1 MASGPAI
8 LNHLLMAELTDQ
20 IVTNTS
26 KKDTE
31 RINKPFK
38 KLGFSK
44 LDAVEVGS
52 RLKVLLAN
60 YQMMYNKLRN
70 FHWNVEGDEFFELH
84 EVFEEEY
91 HFFSEEIDTVAERI
105 RIFGLKP
112 HSTPSR
118 MLQLSKIDEVRKDM
132 RPYEMVKAVR
142 SDLEAL
148 HELLLDT
155 LESALDTGDVGTEYM
170 LNQMIFNL
178 EKRHWMYNAY
188 LKE

>member
-1 MASGPAI
+1 MT
-8 LNHLLMAELTDQ
+8 ELTDQ
-20 IVTNTS
+20 IVASNT
-26 KKDTE
+26 KKDTQ

-84 EVFEEEY
+84 EIFEDEY
-91 HFFSEEIDTVAERI
+91 QFFSEEIDTVAERI

-112 HSTPSR
+112 NSTPSR
-118 MLQLSKIDEVRKDM
+118 MLQLSKIDESSKEIT
-132 RPYEMVKAVR
+132 PFEMVKAIR
-142 SDLEAL
+142 TDLEAL